1 MVILPTMNMTSA
13 LSTSHTRPDG
23 AYALLVA
30 KAAVPAAPPRG
41 LLRVSN
47 LSAIENVYGRQAA
60 RQMLRETAF
69 RIASASNN
77 ALIARVGLGSR
88 ILVEPAFPEIDD
100 RVCASSDTCVPDEHF
115 GAAGFA
121 DAIRAICRAVELT
134 PFVTEAGVIHALVEA
149 EVPAKA
155 DGLPM
160 PTFGQASA
168 VFDGF
173 EGPDGEGDRY
183 ASVRSANA
191 SLYRSDME
199 KVTGAIAA
207 LSKDCDATFG
217 GAGAAGVA
225 SVDEAASGS
234 SVSDPRASKARSS
247 RPCPVIAE
255 GPATGGGSHDGPA
268 FTGSPAPVLAEIIW
282 QPIRDAACPAQI
294 LYSEASVGFWS
305 YREPRVEP
313 QAHPGALD
321 RTGFSGMV
329 SSLLA
334 HRVID
339 RLERFA
345 SLSLGLCV
353 PVPSDAEDPR
363 WEDVLA
369 RLRSARGV
377 ASRLVV
383 QIAETD
389 TNYCA
394 SHAASFVSSFREAGC
409 QLAITDFG
417 AGAGSVRQL
426 MAIAPDIV
434 KLHPAFVPHLCDS
447 RAAGGLVEH
456 LVGVAQSQAQHVIMP
471 AIDTASQ
478 SDLARKAGVRWQ
490 QGRHWGAPSIGLWGG
505 RKIPPAAQEADDI
518 LTSAIGHPAAT
529 GESGGA

>member
-1 MVILPTMNMTSA
+1 MGMAGV

-30 KAAVPAAPPRG
+30 RAAVPAAPPRA

-47 LSAIENVYGRQAA
+47 VSAIENVYGRQAA
-60 RQMLRETAF
+60 RHMLRETAF

-77 ALIARVGLGSR
+77 SLIARVGLGSR
-88 ILVEPAFPEIDD
+88 ILVEPAFPEIED

-134 PFVTEAGVIHALVEA
+134 PFVTEAGVIHALIEA

-168 VFDGF
+168 VFDGS
-173 EGPDGEGDRY
+173 EGPGSEGDRY

-207 LSKDCDATFG
+207 LSRDRDPTFG
-217 GAGAAGVA
+217 GARAAGVA
-225 SVDEAASGS
+225 SIDEAASGSMASGS
-234 SVSDPRASKARSS
+234 SVSDPRASKASSS
-247 RPCPVIAE
+247 RPRSAIAE
-255 GPATGGGSHDGPA
+255 GPATGEGSNDGPA
-268 FTGSPAPVLAEIIW
+268 FTGSPAPVAAEIIW

-345 SLSLGLCV
+345 NLSLGLCV
-353 PVPSDAEDPR
+353 PVPSDAEGLS

-369 RLRSARGV
+369 RLHSARGL
-377 ASRLVV
+377 ARRLVV

-389 TNYCA
+389 ANYRA
-394 SHAASFVSSFREAGC
+394 SHAASFLSSFREAGC
-409 QLAITDFG
+409 QIAITDFG

-426 MAIAPDIV
+426 IAIAPDIV
-434 KLHPAFVPHLCDS
+434 KLHPAFVSHLCDS

-471 AIDTASQ
+471 AIDTPSQ
-478 SDLARKAGVRWQ
+478 SDLAHKAGMRWQ
-490 QGRHWGAPSIGLWGG
+490 QGRHWGAPSIGLWRGH
-505 RKIPPAAQEADDI
+505 KIAQAPQEADDV
-518 LTSAIGHPAAT
+518 LTSAIGHPTAT
-529 GESGGA
+529 EESGGA